1 MRLDELAGRDVIAHL
16 DALVALLGDA
26 IESGA
31 SVSFLAAT
39 PRAALAAYWAVVADE
54 LNGRRCRM
62 VAAFDGDRLVGAVQL
77 KLDTPPNQPHR
88 AEVAKLLVHRA
99 SRRQGLGRQLMERI
113 DAIAHAEARTL
124 LTLDTQ
130 TGSDAEGL
138 YVALGWTRVG
148 TIPAYALRP
157 DGTAAGTTLFY
168 KLASADGR

>member
-1 MRLDELAGRDVIAHL
+1 MRLDELAGGRVIAHL

-26 IESGA
+26 IDSGA

-39 PRAALAAYWAVVADE
+39 PRAALAAYWAAVADE
-54 LNGRRCRM
+54 LNARRCRM
-62 VAAFDGDRLVGAVQL
+62 VAAFEGDRLVGAVQL

-99 SRRQGLGRQLMERI
+99 SRRQGLGRRLMDTIE
-113 DAIAHAEARTL
+113 AIARAEDRTL

-130 TGSDAEGL
+130 TGSDAERL
-138 YVALGWTRVG
+138 YAALGWTRAG

-157 DGTAAGTTLFY
+157 DGTLAGTTLFY
-168 KLASADGR
+168 KLTSAGER